1 MGQAS
6 RRRASIV
13 KWGAAALA
21 ALAVCSAAFA
31 QDDSRQRAIQAL
43 EDEIRSVEAQDPNSS
58 ELISPLTALG
68 LRYREDGEPALAVA
82 ALGQAVH
89 VVRFNYGLYSLE
101 QAPLIRQ
108 SIASAEALGDH
119 WSAWELERGLLRLAL
134 RNPDDPRTAEIL
146 RDTADRRM
154 EMLAKYNAGEFP
166 PELIFGCYYAGP
178 HIIQDL
184 GDVTDRKCMSGS
196 AGAARAALA
205 IEARHYYAR
214 AVDILLKNHRYSSDD
229 LPRLF
234 RDLVAISYEY
244 GDPSIGRKSL
254 NYLLAYQASN
264 SAPWRDQIG
273 TLLQIADWDLLH
285 AVGLDDMDAALVEY
299 AHAYDLLQRAGVGQE
314 SIREMFAP
322 DTPVALPVFVR
333 SPLVAEAQ
341 REDSGHI
348 DAAFELDK
356 YGRSRRVQ
364 ILRTTPEATR
374 AVAKHVEN
382 VILQS
387 RFRPRLVDGSVADRD
402 RVVIRY
408 QLDD

>member
-31 QDDSRQRAIQAL
+31 QDDSRQQTIQAL

-58 ELISPLTALG
+58 ELVSPLTALG
-68 LRYREDGEPALAVA
+68 LMYREDGEPALAVA

-108 SIASAEALGDH
+108 SIATAEALGDH

-178 HIIQDL
+178 HVIQDL
-184 GDVTDRKCMSGS
+184 DDVTDRKCMSGS

-299 AHAYDLLQRAGVGQE
+299 ARAYDLLQRAGVGQE

-322 DTPVALPVFVR
+322 DTPVALPVFVP

-364 ILRTTPEATR
+364 ILRTTPDATR

-387 RFRPRLVDGSVADRD
+387 RFRPRLVDGRVADRD
-402 RVVIRY
+402 RVVVRY